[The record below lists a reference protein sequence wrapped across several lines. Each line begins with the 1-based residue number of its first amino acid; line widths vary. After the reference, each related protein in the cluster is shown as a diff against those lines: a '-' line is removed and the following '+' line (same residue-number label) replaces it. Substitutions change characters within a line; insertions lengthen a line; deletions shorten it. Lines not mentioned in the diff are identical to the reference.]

1 MGNMSYCRFEN
12 TARDLADCVDAIFNG
27 ETTDLSQYEIDGLAS
42 LLEYSRELLDMKRM
56 IEDVIERETDRIE
69 NEDWE

>member
-1 MGNMSYCRFEN
+1 MSYCRFEN

>member
-27 ETTDLSQYEIDGLAS
+27 ETTELSQYEIDGLAS

>member
-42 LLEYSRELLDMKRM
+42 LLEYSRELLDMKRR